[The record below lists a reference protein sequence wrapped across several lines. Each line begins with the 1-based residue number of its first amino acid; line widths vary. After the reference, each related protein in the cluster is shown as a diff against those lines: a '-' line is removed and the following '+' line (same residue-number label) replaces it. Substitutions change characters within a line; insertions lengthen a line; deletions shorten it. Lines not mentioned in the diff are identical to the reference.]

1 MARTPESST
10 ERFPLD
16 CRICT
21 LVTVPFRKISN
32 EITARGENVSER
44 SIVNCCQLL
53 LTRLV
58 TAVTYQEKRPAKS
71 LPPGP
76 PNCMPALV
84 AAPAPITTCASGS
97 GGEPACPEGRAFHAG
112 GE

>member
-32 EITARGENVSER
+32 EITARGENVS
-44 SIVNCCQLL
+44 V
-53 LTRLV
+53 V
-58 TAVTYQEKRPAKS
+58 TEPLSARPK
-71 LPPGP
+71 GP
-76 PNCMPALV
+76 
-84 AAPAPITTCASGS
+84 
-97 GGEPACPEGRAFHAG
+97 
-112 GE
+112 